1 MVNSQVNLYIYIY
14 IYHVH
19 GQWEKIIY
27 LKITFECT
35 PSLPSDNI
43 RKVCIE
49 RVNYVIAS
57 FALINFDLMMFYEN
71 L

>member
-1 MVNSQVNLYIYIY
+1 MVNSLVNLYI
-14 IYHVH
+14 VH

-27 LKITFECT
+27 LKMTFECT
-35 PSLPSDNI
+35 PSLRSDNI

-57 FALINFDLMMFYEN
+57 LALINFDLMMFYEN

>member
-1 MVNSQVNLYIYIY
+1 MVNSLVNLYI
-14 IYHVH
+14 VH

-27 LKITFECT
+27 LKMTFECT
-35 PSLPSDNI
+35 PSLRSDNI

-49 RVNYVIAS
+49 RVYYVTAS
-57 FALINFDLMMFYEN
+57 TALMTFYLMVFYKN